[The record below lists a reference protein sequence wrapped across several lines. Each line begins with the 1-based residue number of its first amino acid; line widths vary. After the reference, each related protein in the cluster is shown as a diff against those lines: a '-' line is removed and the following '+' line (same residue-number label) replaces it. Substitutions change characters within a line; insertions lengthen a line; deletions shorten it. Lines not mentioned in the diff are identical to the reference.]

1 MKTIGKYIVEKLK
14 LNSNSGVKDSII
26 SDIKGIINKACK
38 YFNISDTDYNLYLL
52 DNSDNRI
59 MVNDSEDCHV
69 ISIFFKK
76 SAREK
81 IEKSKPFNKFIK
93 QIKDKI
99 ESYLINY
106 PENIE
111 VKIDKNIYNNIE
123 KIHILIP

>member
-1 MKTIGKYIVEKLK
+1 MKKINLYIVEKLK
-14 LNSNSGVKDSII
+14 LNRNISNKESII
-26 SDIKGIINKACK
+26 SNIYDIIDKACK
-38 YFNISDTDYNLYLL
+38 YFNISNTDYNLYLL

-59 MVNDSEDCHV
+59 MVNDPEDCHV
-69 ISIFFKK
+69 ISIYFKK
-76 SAREK
+76 NAREE

-93 QIKDKI
+93 QFKDKI

-111 VKIDKNIYNNIE
+111 VKIVKNIYNDVE

>member
-1 MKTIGKYIVEKLK
+1 MKKINLYIVEKLK
-14 LNSNSGVKDSII
+14 LNNNSGAKEGII

-38 YFNISDTDYNLYLL
+38 YFNISDTDYRLYLL

-69 ISIFFKK
+69 ISIYFNKN
-76 SAREK
+76 ARKE

-93 QIKDKI
+93 QVKDKI

-111 VKIDKNIYNNIE
+111 VKIVKNLYYDVD

>member
-1 MKTIGKYIVEKLK
+1 MKKINSYIVEKLK
-14 LNSNSGVKDSII
+14 LNNKSGIKEGII
-26 SDIKGIINKACK
+26 SDIKDIINKVCK
-38 YFNISDTDYNLYLL
+38 YFNISNTDYNLYLL

-76 SAREK
+76 SVREE